1 MPLLRNWTLF
11 SQTSVWLTRLL
22 LWTRLRSVGFLFL
35 CICHHTGR
43 GDSSDGVVLRHV
55 VVHVDAREKHWFTS
69 PRWCHW
75 HQVLLPSGF
84 CRREGLSGG
93 KLFNKMYESNYYCW
107 LIAFALKKKK
117 VKGWRLRSLSK
128 HDCTKG
134 GNPPPNLPDN
144 LFDSGVSFRVG
155 RIVFFLMLTVSQ
167 KFQMGMPWSN
177 VKVQLK
183 PVFVSKKEIY
193 FLIILSFLPRARR
206 QSRPDFF
213 FLCFI

>member
-1 MPLLRNWTLF
+1 MPE
-11 SQTSVWLTRLL
+11 
-22 LWTRLRSVGFLFL
+22 RS
-35 CICHHTGR
+35 T
-43 GDSSDGVVLRHV
+43 D
-55 VVHVDAREKHWFTS
+55 S
-69 PRWCHW
+69 PRRGGVTGTRSCFHL
-75 HQVLLPSGF
+75 VFVVGRVCRGVNYLIKCMRAIITAGLLHLHS
-84 CRREGLSGG
+84 
-93 KLFNKMYESNYYCW
+93 
-107 LIAFALKKKK
+107 KKK

-155 RIVFFLMLTVSQ
+155 RIVFFLMSTVSQ
-167 KFQMGMPWSN
+167 NFQMGMPWSN

-206 QSRPDFF
+206 QSRPYFF